1 MNVPKTSLPILYPGS
16 CEPLKAA
23 CHGLA
28 LGLAVLM
35 GAYNAA
41 AWIRRR
47 LSHLAINATIYIVAA
62 FWEQRHVAHHLFP
75 CLPSSGVPS
84 ALQGNAA
91 EQDEPSPAK
100 AA

>member
-1 MNVPKTSLPILYPGS
+1 MDAPKPSLPILYPGS

-41 AWIRRR
+41 AWVRRR
-47 LSHLAINATIYIVAA
+47 QSHLAINATIYIIAA

-75 CLPSSGVPS
+75 CVLSSVPS
-84 ALQGNAA
+84 VVEGSAA
-91 EQDEPSPAK
+91 VQDERTPAK